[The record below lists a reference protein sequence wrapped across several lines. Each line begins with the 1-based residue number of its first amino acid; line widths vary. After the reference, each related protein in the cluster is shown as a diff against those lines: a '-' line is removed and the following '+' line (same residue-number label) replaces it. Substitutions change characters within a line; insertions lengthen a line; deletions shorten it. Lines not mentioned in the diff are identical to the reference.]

1 MWDHGCDFGANLS
14 AQTLGRGEVHPTAIF
29 FFSSVVAN
37 FRLSDQDQDVHRAVD
52 AGVES
57 GVRARNVSWGSCLQW
72 PSTFDWKWKTVEFFC
87 PITCSWAAR
96 EGFERRREGKDDGS
110 CVQ

>member
-1 MWDHGCDFGANLS
+1 M
-14 AQTLGRGEVHPTAIF
+14 
-29 FFSSVVAN
+29 AN

-72 PSTFDWKWKTVEFFC
+72 PSTYDWKWKTVEFFC

-96 EGFERRREGKDDGS
+96 EVLREGVKARMMDPAFS
-110 CVQ
+110 AWPAKTRCIQSEQQLR